1 MQERIR
7 QFGIKDTTYDSNGA
21 LQIIILKNDERFEFS
36 RDALEQFQKSGLTK
50 LGIRIERKK
59 K

>member
-1 MQERIR
+1 MQDRIR
-7 QFGIKDTTYDSNGA
+7 QFGIKDITYDSNGA
-21 LQIIILKNDERFEFS
+21 LQIIITKNDEQYEFS
-36 RDALEQFQKSGLTK
+36 RETLEQFQKAGLTK

>member
-7 QFGIKDTTYDSNGA
+7 QFGIKDAIYDSNGA
-21 LQIIILKNDERFEFS
+21 LQTIISENDERFEFS
-36 RDALEQFQKSGLTK
+36 RNTIEEFQKAGLTK